1 MREVSEP
8 NDPSAR
14 DVLARYPGLRDD
26 HLRYL
31 EQWGLVRPTKRRGA
45 PRTYG
50 FADLAVIRQTS
61 AAIADGRS
69 FRAIV
74 RQLEA
79 ERHGQLA
86 FDFRLDAQ
94 PARVLTLPARERSAP
109 ASGGQDAQ
117 AAADISQAEAL
128 FAEAS
133 ALDAE
138 EDGASER
145 AADLYRRALVIDP
158 LLVAALINLGNLH
171 YARGHLPE
179 ALALYE
185 QATGLA
191 PDFFEAHYNRA
202 NVLHDVGRYEDACE
216 AYREALTIEPSHAD
230 GHFYLAVT
238 LEKLGA
244 SAEARPHWQVY
255 RTLAPQGA
263 WAELAREF
271 MEKE

>member
-8 NDPSAR
+8 NDLSAR
-14 DVLARYPGLRDD
+14 EVLARYPALRDD

-31 EQWGLVRPTKRRGA
+31 EQWGLVRPAKRKGS
-45 PRTYG
+45 PRAYG
-50 FADLAVIRQTS
+50 FVDLAVIRQT
-61 AAIADGRS
+61 AAGLADGRS

-79 ERHGQLA
+79 ERHGQLT

-94 PARVLTLPARERSAP
+94 PARIIALPARERPSAP
-109 ASGGQDAQ
+109 TDGSGASESDL
-117 AAADISQAEAL
+117 SQAEAL

-133 ALDAE
+133 SLDA
-138 EDGASER
+138 DDDAAAER
-145 AADLYRRALVIDP
+145 AADLYRRALVMDP
-158 LLVAALINLGNLH
+158 LLVAALINLGNVH
-171 YARGHLPE
+171 YAQGHLPE

-202 NVLHDVGRYEDACE
+202 NVLHDVGRFDEACD
-216 AYREALTIEPSHAD
+216 AYREALAIDPSHAD

-255 RTLAPQGA
+255 RTLAPEGT

-271 MEKE
+271 MEKD

>member
-1 MREVSEP
+1 MPEVSEP
-8 NDPSAR
+8 NDLSAR
-14 DVLARYPGLRDD
+14 DVLVRYPALRDD

-31 EQWGLVRPTKRRGA
+31 EQWGLVRPARRKGS
-45 PRTYG
+45 PRAYG
-50 FADLAVIRQTS
+50 FADLAVIRQT
-61 AAIADGRS
+61 AAGISEGRS

-86 FDFRLDAQ
+86 FDFRLDTQ
-94 PARVLTLPARERSAP
+94 PARVLALPARERPSESADGR
-109 ASGGQDAQ
+109 AVSESDL
-117 AAADISQAEAL
+117 SQAEAL

-133 ALDAE
+133 ALDT
-138 EDGASER
+138 EDDEAAER
-145 AADLYRRALVIDP
+145 AAGLYRRALVIDP
-158 LLVAALINLGNLH
+158 LLVAALINLGNVH
-171 YARGHLPE
+171 YAQGHLPE
-179 ALALYE
+179 ALALYD

-202 NVLHDVGRYEDACE
+202 NVLHDVGRFEEACE
-216 AYREALTIEPSHAD
+216 AYREALTIDPSHAD

-255 RTLAPQGA
+255 RTLAPAGT

-271 MEKE
+271 MEKD

>member
-8 NDPSAR
+8 NDLSAR
-14 DVLARYPGLRDD
+14 EVLARYPALRDD

-31 EQWGLVRPTKRRGA
+31 EQWGLVRPAKRKGS
-45 PRTYG
+45 PRAYS
-50 FADLAVIRQTS
+50 FADLAVIRQTAS
-61 AAIADGRS
+61 GIADGRS

-94 PARVLTLPARERSAP
+94 PARIIALPARERPSEPGGAGGTSA
-109 ASGGQDAQ
+109 GNVT
-117 AAADISQAEAL
+117 QAEAL

-133 ALDAE
+133 ALDTDDDDAA
-138 EDGASER
+138 DR
-145 AADLYRRALVIDP
+145 AAELYRRALVLDP
-158 LLVAALINLGNLH
+158 LLVAALINLGNVH
-171 YARGHLPE
+171 YAQGHLPE

-185 QATGLA
+185 QATSLA

-202 NVLHDVGRYEDACE
+202 NVLHDIGRFEDACD
-216 AYREALTIEPSHAD
+216 AYREALAIDPQHAD

-255 RTLAPQGA
+255 RTLAPQGT

-271 MEKE
+271 MEKD

>member
-8 NDPSAR
+8 NDLSAR
-14 DVLARYPGLRDD
+14 EVLARYPGLRDD

-31 EQWGLVRPTKRRGA
+31 EQWGLVRPAKRKGS
-45 PRTYG
+45 PRAYS
-50 FADLAVIRQTS
+50 FADLAVIRQT
-61 AAIADGRS
+61 AAGIADGRS

-94 PARVLTLPARERSAP
+94 PARIIALPARERPSEP
-109 ASGGQDAQ
+109 GGSG
-117 AAADISQAEAL
+117 AADDDLSQAEAL

-133 ALDAE
+133 ALDSDDDDAA
-138 EDGASER
+138 DR
-145 AADLYRRALVIDP
+145 AAALYRRVLVLDP
-158 LLVAALINLGNLH
+158 LLVAALINLGNVH
-171 YARGHLPE
+171 YGRGHLPE

-185 QATGLA
+185 QAAALA

-202 NVLHDVGRYEDACE
+202 NVLHDIGRFAEACDA
-216 AYREALTIEPSHAD
+216 YGEALAIDPQHAD

-255 RTLAPQGA
+255 RTLAPHGT

-271 MEKE
+271 MEKD

>member
-8 NDPSAR
+8 NDLSAR
-14 DVLARYPGLRDD
+14 EVLARYPALRDD

-31 EQWGLVRPTKRRGA
+31 EQWGLVRPAKRKGS
-45 PRTYG
+45 PRAYS
-50 FADLAVIRQTS
+50 FADLAVIRQT
-61 AAIADGRS
+61 AAGLADGRS
-69 FRAIV
+69 FRAVV

-94 PARVLTLPARERSAP
+94 PARIIALRPRERP
-109 ASGGQDAQ
+109 AEPGDGGGSSDG
-117 AAADISQAEAL
+117 DVSQAEAL

-133 ALDAE
+133 ALDADDE
-138 EDGASER
+138 NAADR
-145 AADLYRRALVIDP
+145 AAELYRRALVLDP
-158 LLVAALINLGNLH
+158 LLVAALINLGNVH
-171 YARGHLPE
+171 YAQGHLPE

-202 NVLHDVGRYEDACE
+202 NVLHDVGRFEDACQ
-216 AYREALTIEPSHAD
+216 AYDEALAIDPSHAD

-255 RTLAPQGA
+255 RTLAPQGP

-271 MEKE
+271 MQKD

>member
-8 NDPSAR
+8 NDLSAR
-14 DVLARYPGLRDD
+14 DVLARYPALRDD

-31 EQWGLVRPTKRRGA
+31 EQWGLVRPARRKGV
-45 PRTYG
+45 PRAYS
-50 FADLAVIRQTS
+50 FADLAVIRQT
-61 AAIADGRS
+61 AAGLADGRS

-94 PARVLTLPARERSAP
+94 PARIIALPARERP
-109 ASGGQDAQ
+109 AEPANGTGISDA
-117 AAADISQAEAL
+117 DLSQAEAL

-133 ALDAE
+133 TLDTDDDA
-138 EDGASER
+138 AAAR
-145 AADLYRRALVIDP
+145 AAELYRRALVIDP
-158 LLVAALINLGNLH
+158 LLVAALINLGNVH
-171 YARGHLPE
+171 YAQGHLPE

-185 QATGLA
+185 QATALA

-202 NVLHDVGRYEDACE
+202 NVLHDVGRFGEACD
-216 AYREALTIEPSHAD
+216 AYREALAIDASHAD

-255 RTLAPQGA
+255 RTLAPEGT

-271 MEKE
+271 MEKD